1 MPRELVRAPDWTSA
15 GDKEPIPAGE
25 LSAESVKADTEVT
38 VWEKQV
44 GQDQRLLHG
53 HGPREKSYAEAFVA
67 LDLVASGN
75 GTGTAGDD
83 IDGKL
88 VLAITDSDQRRVL
101 ASTTFESLG
110 QLRAAANQD
119 RTDQIVEDIL
129 GPYAKPG
136 RHLEI
141 RVEATPGSDGVE
153 IDPAASTGNLYYT
166 RLSV

>member
-25 LSAESVKADTEVT
+25 FYATSVKADTEVT
-38 VWEKQV
+38 VWDEQV

-67 LDLVASGN
+67 LDLVDDAGN
-75 GTGTAGDD
+75 D

-110 QLRAAANQD
+110 QLRAASNQD

-141 RVEATPGSDGVE
+141 RVEATPGSDGAT
-153 IDPAASTGNLYYT
+153 IDPAASKGNLYYT
-166 RLSV
+166 RVSA